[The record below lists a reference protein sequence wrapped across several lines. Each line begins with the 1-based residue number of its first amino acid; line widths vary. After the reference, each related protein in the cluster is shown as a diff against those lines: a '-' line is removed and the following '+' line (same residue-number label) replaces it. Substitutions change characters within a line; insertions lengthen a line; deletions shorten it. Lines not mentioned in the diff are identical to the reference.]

1 MTEQLAGSGAWSGA
15 ARRSVALSRP
25 VVLALVRTP
34 VGSSTHALET
44 KKAPRGG
51 LFLSGGE
58 GGIDSLPLEAHPAGG
73 LRPSVARLCRA
84 RIEPVGSSTHP
95 SPVNTKGPAR
105 GPFVFTGG
113 EGGIDSLAP
122 RAHPSGGLRPSV
134 ARLCRARF
142 EPRWVRPHT
151 LSRQKKAPRGGLFL
165 SGGEGG
171 IRTHGRD

>member
-1 MTEQLAGSGAWSGA
+1 MIEQLAGSGAWSGA

-34 VGSSTHALET
+34 VGSSTH
-44 KKAPRGG
+44 R
-51 LFLSGGE
+51 
-58 GGIDSLPLEAHPAGG
+58 
-73 LRPSVARLCRA
+73 
-84 RIEPVGSSTHP
+84 
-95 SPVNTKGPAR
+95 SPVNSKGPAR

-151 LSRQKKAPRGGLFL
+151 LSRQKKAPRRGLFL

-171 IRTHGRD
+171 IDSLPLEAHPSGGLRPSVARLCRARIEPVDSSTHALETKKGPARGPFVVIDR